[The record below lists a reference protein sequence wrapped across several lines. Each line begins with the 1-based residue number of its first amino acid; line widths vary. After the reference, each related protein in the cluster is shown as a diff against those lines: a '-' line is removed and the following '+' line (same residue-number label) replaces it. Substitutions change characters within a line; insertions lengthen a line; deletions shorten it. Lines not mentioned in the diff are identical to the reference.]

1 MTEIEATWFTVAMVI
16 VCPLITVFTYIVFEY
31 YKNKRK

>member
-1 MTEIEATWFTVAMVI
+1 MTEKEATWFTVAIVI
-16 VCPLITVFTYIVFEY
+16 VCTVIAVFVYIVFEY